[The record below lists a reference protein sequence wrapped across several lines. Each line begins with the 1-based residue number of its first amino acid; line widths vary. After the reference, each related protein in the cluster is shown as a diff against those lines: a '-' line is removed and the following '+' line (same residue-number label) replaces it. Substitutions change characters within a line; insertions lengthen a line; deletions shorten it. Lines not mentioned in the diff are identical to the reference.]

1 MLTITG
7 FDQHQDSSFEVAK
20 NMAAILQFEKKVRP
34 DMQDLPSGHTAT
46 ILLYTGVRFERID
59 FAAIRE
65 SSLAELAHGTLGPAR
80 RAN

>member
-1 MLTITG
+1 
-7 FDQHQDSSFEVAK
+7 
-20 NMAAILQFEKKVRP
+20 MAAILQFDKKQRA
-34 DMQDLPSGHTAT
+34 DKLDLPSGHTAT

-65 SSLAELAHGTLGPAR
+65 DAANTLLQSDMGPAR